1 MNPLYKPDRKKGIK
15 KAGEFLYFFLL
26 SGFRAVTFF
35 ICLYFFQLLIELK
48 YFCSSSTVIPSLSKN
63 TAILE
68 YLPRDFP
75 SSMINFQVSSQV
87 PGTWKASSSVG
98 PSTRSRIIF
107 LVMDTCLPVPAHRQL
122 HLIDICLVIKFLLL
136 TAQFDAPQIGKPCV
150 LRVFNID
157 RFDVAV
163 IRINRGIDQKLILQD
178 FQRAQIMAYK

>member
-1 MNPLYKPDRKKGIK
+1 
-15 KAGEFLYFFLL
+15 
-26 SGFRAVTFF
+26 
-35 ICLYFFQLLIELK
+35 
-48 YFCSSSTVIPSLSKN
+48 
-63 TAILE
+63 
-68 YLPRDFP
+68 
-75 SSMINFQVSSQV
+75 
-87 PGTWKASSSVG
+87 
-98 PSTRSRIIF
+98 
-107 LVMDTCLPVPAHRQL
+107 MDTCLPVPAHRQL